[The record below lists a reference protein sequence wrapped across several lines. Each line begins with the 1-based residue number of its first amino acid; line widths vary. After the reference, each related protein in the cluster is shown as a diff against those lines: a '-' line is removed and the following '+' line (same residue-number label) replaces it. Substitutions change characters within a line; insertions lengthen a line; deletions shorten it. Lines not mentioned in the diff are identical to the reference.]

1 MQVTAHKLELIAMP
15 LRMARQQARAAVAAQ
30 ATFQAFQSQA
40 LKSFGAP
47 GSGYFP
53 GGAAAP
59 GRGGDGAMAS
69 RGANHHHHMNNNNP
83 LLPGPGILKQPS
95 MCVRPGQFS
104 HPQRQS
110 TIDQFLGSGTSN
122 IPAAAGRVLASIKQ
136 CPVTIGLSRRD
147 LLSTF
152 RSLGEQRLGEALHY
166 LTSEGHIYNTV
177 DEFHYKA
184 TDA

>member
-53 GGAAAP
+53 AGAP
-59 GRGGDGAMAS
+59 GRSGDGGMAS
-69 RGANHHHHMNNNNP
+69 RGANHNININNNNP
-83 LLPGPGILKQPS
+83 VLPGPGILKQPS

-110 TIDQFLGSGTSN
+110 TIDQFLGSGTSS
-122 IPAAAGRVLASIKQ
+122 IPAAAGQVLASIKQ
-136 CPVTIGLSRRD
+136 CPVNIGLSRRD
-147 LLSTF
+147 LLASF

>member
-1 MQVTAHKLELIAMP
+1 MTAHKLELIAMP

-59 GRGGDGAMAS
+59 GRGGDGGMVS
-69 RGANHHHHMNNNNP
+69 RGANHHHHMNNNP
-83 LLPGPGILKQPS
+83 LLPGPGIMKQSS

-110 TIDQFLGSGTSN
+110 TIDQFLGSGTSS

-152 RSLGEQRLGEALHY
+152 RSLGEQRLGEALLY